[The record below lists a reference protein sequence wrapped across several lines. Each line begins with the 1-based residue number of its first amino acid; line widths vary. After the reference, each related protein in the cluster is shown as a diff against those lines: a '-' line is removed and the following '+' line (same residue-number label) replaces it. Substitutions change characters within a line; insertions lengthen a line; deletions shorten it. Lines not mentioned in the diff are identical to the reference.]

1 MGILAGSGSP
11 SVSVTGGL
19 TPVSNPVIFN
29 VVLTLAGTEY
39 SLVIPTGTK
48 RIEVTNRNGQQ
59 TRLAFSSGGTSVAWL
74 TISPGA
80 SYSEGDLAVTS
91 LTVYLQAPMAAGSV
105 AEIIAWS

>member
-1 MGILAGSGSP
+1 MGILTGSGSP

-19 TPVSNPVIFN
+19 TPVSSPTIFN
-29 VVLTLAGTEY
+29 VVLTTAGTEY
-39 SLVIPTGTK
+39 SLAIPSGTK
-48 RIEVTNRNGQQ
+48 RIEIANRNGQQ

-80 SYSEGDLAVTS
+80 SYSEVDLAVTS
-91 LTVYLQAPMAAGSV
+91 LTVYLQAPTASGSV